1 MYPGGQE
8 HSTTWLYTLHSVL
21 SVHGFDMQG
30 SSQRL
35 LIHALFVGQSILLLH
50 PNKTQD
56 TVGLPFKPGGHSQ
69 MALWFIARH
78 SAPFPQDIAVDEQA
92 GMQLCL
98 THMCVPLQSSFVWQ
112 PVTKT

>member
-1 MYPGGQE
+1 
-8 HSTTWLYTLHSVL
+8 
-21 SVHGFDMQG
+21 MQG

-69 MALWFIARH
+69 MAL
-78 SAPFPQDIAVDEQA
+78 
-92 GMQLCL
+92 
-98 THMCVPLQSSFVWQ
+98 
-112 PVTKT
+112 